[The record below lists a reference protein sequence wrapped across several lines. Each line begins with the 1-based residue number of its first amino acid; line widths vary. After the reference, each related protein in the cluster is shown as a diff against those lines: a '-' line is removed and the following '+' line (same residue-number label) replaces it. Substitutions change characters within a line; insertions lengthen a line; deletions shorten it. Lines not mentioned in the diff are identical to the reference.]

1 AAIALPTGEW
11 GATGTGTAKVSR
23 KDVTELMKL
32 SKVLIGLGNAS
43 LKVSANRGVPRLD
56 QANRDISKV
65 ASMDSK
71 AGKKKVRQLAGEV
84 WEGAGQSVQSTT

>member
-1 AAIALPTGEW
+1 LTTSSRRYAAN
-11 GATGTGTAKVSR
+11 VSR

-43 LKVSANRGVPRLD
+43 LKVSGNRGVPRLD

-71 AGKKKVRQLAGEV
+71 AGKKKVRQLAGAV
-84 WEGAGQSVQSTT
+84 WEVVGQSAEN

>member
-43 LKVSANRGVPRLD
+43 LKVSGNRGVRRLD
-56 QANRDISKV
+56 QANRDIPKV
-65 ASMDSK
+65 SSMDSK
-71 AGKKKVRQLAGEV
+71 AGKKKVRQLAGAV
-84 WEGAGQSVQSTT
+84 WEVVG